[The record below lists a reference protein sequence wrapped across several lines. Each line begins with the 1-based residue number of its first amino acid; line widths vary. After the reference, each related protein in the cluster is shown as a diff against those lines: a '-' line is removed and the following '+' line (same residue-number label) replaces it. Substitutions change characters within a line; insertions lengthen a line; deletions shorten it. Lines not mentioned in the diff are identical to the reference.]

1 MSKYNEKSII
11 FAKKHFVKTYF
22 ANYRDDI
29 AIMRV
34 ANRFRPELLKTR
46 PKLPWES
53 TDEECNFS
61 TYTAPQKHES
71 TLLHT
76 CVLNKF
82 LTADRLCT
90 TKYF

>member
-22 ANYRDDI
+22 TNYTDDI

-76 CVLNKF
+76 CVLNDF
-82 LTADRLCT
+82 LTI
-90 TKYF
+90 KYF